1 MNSSENEES
10 PSTPLLTDTDFRRR
24 ILQLLGFASE
34 RSLSVLLIDG
44 DGIQLPII
52 VTLDELP
59 ASPDSETLKLLV
71 GDLGER
77 LALCGA
83 DGSLAF
89 VLERPGQ
96 SQPHAFDE
104 LWAGAVFAAGEAA
117 GVRIIGVYLLHS
129 KGVRMLRARVLPS
142 F

>member
-1 MNSSENEES
+1 MTE
-10 PSTPLLTDTDFRRR
+10 TDFRRR

-34 RSLSVLLIDG
+34 RCLSVLLVDG

-59 ASPDSETLKLLV
+59 VSPDPETLKLLV

-77 LALCGA
+77 VAQLGA
-83 DGSLAF
+83 DSSLTF
-89 VLERPGQ
+89 VLERPGE

-104 LWAGAVFAAGEAA
+104 LWAEAVFTAGEAA
-117 GVRIIGVYLLHS
+117 GVRIMGVYLLHS
-129 KGVRMLRARVLPS
+129 KGVRILRARVLPR